1 MEIAGIKELSV
12 WQRYFPLPYA
22 QQYVYIWLQ
31 AAYATSHRCAVQIS
45 YTFQA
50 ETLIVFCT
58 AQRYQNTAITAIS
71 VFLYFVIWDRFQKKF
86 HNLVF

>member
-1 MEIAGIKELSV
+1 MEIAVIKELSV
-12 WQRYFPLPYA
+12 WQRYFPLPYV

-31 AAYATSHRCAVQIS
+31 ATYATSHRCSDQIS

-58 AQRYQNTAITAIS
+58 AKRCQNMAIM
-71 VFLYFVIWDRFQKKF
+71 
-86 HNLVF
+86 